1 MSNLEIINAHV
12 HFEYIPF
19 IKETKEFFKELSI
32 TGLNIVS
39 PARLDRVNSNPQAIC
54 FKAMY
59 PNEIYI
65 SGGLDYS
72 NIEGKSEKE
81 IEKILGEQ
89 VIKLKEIG
97 FDGIKILETKPNYAK
112 RMPFP
117 IDSPIYNTFF
127 ANIEALQM
135 PIFWHVA
142 DPEEFW
148 DKDKVPPIAKERG
161 WDYTDGTYPAKE
173 ELYTRV
179 GNILERFPKLKI
191 VFAHFYF
198 LSADL
203 ERAERLLESFPNINL
218 DITPGSEMY
227 YNFSKYPDKTRE
239 FFIKHQDRI
248 VFGDDTA
255 VTKNGIAKELIANRI
270 RFMRDFLE
278 TDKEFSVGPTD
289 KNFLAR
295 PDIVKGIKL
304 PESVLKKIYR
314 INFLRI
320 VGDKPRKLNISLAKE
335 ECHRIG
341 EILEKKYNYSKED
354 NFGYQAEELLNSI
367 S

>member
-1 MSNLEIINAHV
+1 MAKPKIINAHV
-12 HFEYIPF
+12 HFEYIPL
-19 IKETKEFFKELSI
+19 IKETKEFFQEIDI

-59 PNEIYI
+59 PDEVYI

-72 NIEGKSEKE
+72 GIEGKSDKE
-81 IEKILGEQ
+81 IDKILGDQ

-97 FDGIKILETKPNYAK
+97 FDGIKILETKPSYAK

-117 IDSPIYNTFF
+117 IDSPVYNSFF
-127 ANIEALQM
+127 ANIETLQM

-173 ELYTRV
+173 ELYKRV
-179 GNILERFPKLKI
+179 GNVLERFPKLKI

-203 ERAERLLESFPNINL
+203 ERAERLLNDFPNINL

-227 YNFSKYPDKTRE
+227 YNFSRYPEKTRE
-239 FFIKHQDRI
+239 FFIKYQDRI

-255 VTKNGIAKELIANRI
+255 VTKNGIARELIYNRI
-270 RFMRDFLE
+270 KFMRDFLE
-278 TDKEFSVGPTD
+278 TDKEFSVGATD

-295 PDIVKGIKL
+295 PDTVKGIKL
-304 PESVLKKIYR
+304 PESVLEKIYSL
-314 INFLRI
+314 NFLKI
-320 VGDKPRKLNISLAKE
+320 VGDKPRELNIHLAKE

-341 EILEKKYNYSKED
+341 EILEKKYDYTKED
-354 NFGYQAEELLNSI
+354 NFGYQAVELLDSI